1 MSRRV
6 VGYGV
11 LLAAMALTA
20 VPVVAIQV
28 EIHTHWIPEA
38 ENSFTF
44 LLGDRELCSFSG
56 RAPAG
61 RNLSDGVCR
70 FELPAKARSLTVRG
84 SITDRVWDSR
94 TDRISLNAA
103 AGSRTLELRDASAI
117 TAPLRDAALPV
128 AERWRRSIA
137 AEAQLVAGFGGYSSL
152 SLDAAASA
160 AEIAEAEKRL
170 GFALPAD
177 YRELVSAAGVP
188 QLGDSYVAPV
198 GELVTADRTILHQWG
213 YGDAEVR
220 KWMPEAAIER
230 LKRSVVLFFEVGDGM
245 GGQLF
250 LAPPNAPCGE
260 RFATMYFHEEDGM
273 APAMAE
279 LAADRLTC
287 ASFDDT
293 LLGHLE
299 SLVLLQ
305 IESDLA
311 TETGELLFDF
321 SAPVQKLNLRYS
333 VGDKGELEVDLS
345 RE

>member
-1 MSRRV
+1 MSKRT
-6 VGYGV
+6 VGLGV
-11 LLAAMALTA
+11 LLGALALAALPAG
-20 VPVVAIQV
+20 AIQV

-61 RNLSDGVCR
+61 RNLIDGVCR
-70 FELPAKARSLTVRG
+70 FELPAKARRLTVRG
-84 SITDRVWDSR
+84 SITETVWNSR
-94 TDRISLNAA
+94 TDESSSKSA
-103 AGSRTLELRDASAI
+103 AGSQTIELRDASAI
-117 TAPLRDAALPV
+117 TAPLRDAAMPA
-128 AERWRRSIA
+128 AERWRRAIA
-137 AEAQLVAGFGGYSSL
+137 AEAELVAGFGSYSSL
-152 SLDAAASA
+152 SLEAPATAAELAAA
-160 AEIAEAEKRL
+160 EQRL

-177 YRELVSAAGVP
+177 YRELVSTAGVP

-198 GELVTADRTILHQWG
+198 GELVTADVTILRQWG
-213 YGDAEVR
+213 YGAPEHR
-220 KWMPEAAIER
+220 KWFPQAAIER

-260 RFATMYFHEEDGM
+260 RFATMYFHEEVGM
-273 APAMAE
+273 AGAME
-279 LAADRLTC
+279 QLAADRLDC
-287 ASFDDT
+287 ASFDGT

-321 SAPVQKLNLRYS
+321 SAPVQKFNLRYS
-333 VGDKGELEVDLS
+333 VGDDGALEVDLS

>member
-1 MSRRV
+1 MARRT
-6 VGYGV
+6 VGFRV
-11 LLAAMALTA
+11 PLLALALA
-20 VPVVAIQV
+20 AAPAAAIQV
-28 EIHTHWIPEA
+28 EIHTYWIPEA

-61 RNLSDGVCR
+61 RNSTDGVCR
-70 FELPAKARSLTVRG
+70 FELPAKARQLTVRG
-84 SITDRVWDSR
+84 RITRTEWNSR
-94 TDRISLNAA
+94 TDEISSKSA
-103 AGSRTLELRDASAI
+103 AGARTLDLRDASAI

-128 AERWRRSIA
+128 AVRWRRAIA
-137 AEAQLVAGFGGYSSL
+137 AEAELVAGFGSYASL
-152 SLDAAASA
+152 SIEAPASA
-160 AEIAEAEKRL
+160 AEIAAAEQRL

-213 YGDAEVR
+213 YGDPEHR
-220 KWMPEAAIER
+220 QWIPEAAIER

-273 APAMAE
+273 APAMRD
-279 LAADRLTC
+279 LAADRLGC
-287 ASFDDT
+287 ASFDET

-321 SAPVQKLNLRYS
+321 SAPVQKFNLRYS
-333 VGDKGELEVDLS
+333 VGDDGEFEVDLS